1 MQLAQGLPLA
11 SVLFRSLKLGMNHR
25 LPSRTERLRHKHLS
39 FSSSHYHS
47 KYMIKYDGLFDE
59 VLVSDPTLLE
69 VRRDCV
75 IESLPNMSTDSRGIV
90 SGSSIVWRFM
100 E

>member
-1 MQLAQGLPLA
+1 
-11 SVLFRSLKLGMNHR
+11 
-25 LPSRTERLRHKHLS
+25 
-39 FSSSHYHS
+39 
-47 KYMIKYDGLFDE
+47 MINYDGLFDE
-59 VLVSDPTLLE
+59 ILVSDSTLLV